1 MVRVT
6 INRLRKMKQNGEKI
20 AMMTAYDYTSAQIVE
35 RAGVP
40 IILVGDSLGQVVLG
54 YETTLPVSMDEMLH
68 HVRAVVRGSTDA
80 HVVVDMPF
88 LSYQADAAEAVRN
101 AGRLLKEGGAQ
112 SVKLEGGER
121 LAGTI
126 SRIVGAGIPVMGHI
140 GLMPQAVNQMSGYR
154 VQGRS
159 DEDAARLMRDAVAV
173 EEAGVYAIVIESVP
187 APLARS
193 ITERV
198 GVPTIGI
205 GAGVHC
211 DGQVQVLHDLLGLY
225 TDFVPKHTRRYA
237 DLGRPAVEAVSAYVE
252 DVRSGAFPTTTE
264 SFK

>member
-1 MVRVT
+1 
-6 INRLRKMKQNGEKI
+6 
-20 AMMTAYDYTSAQIVE
+20 MMTAYDYTSVQIVE

-40 IILVGDSLGQVVLG
+40 IVLVGDSLGQVVLG
-54 YETTLPVSMDEMLH
+54 YETTLPVTVDEMLH
-68 HVRAVVRGSTDA
+68 HVRAVVRGSA
-80 HVVVDMPF
+80 EVHVVVDMPF
-88 LSYQADAAEAVRN
+88 LSYQADVAEAVRS

-112 SVKLEGGER
+112 SVKLEGGKR

-126 SRIVGAGIPVMGHI
+126 SRIVDAGIPVMGHI
-140 GLMPQAVNQMSGYR
+140 GLTPQAVNQIGGYR

-159 DEDAARLMRDAVAV
+159 DEDAARLMEDAAAL

-187 APLARS
+187 VPLARS
-193 ITERV
+193 ITERA

-225 TDFVPKHTRRYA
+225 TDFVPRHTRRYA
-237 DLGRPAVEAVSAYVE
+237 DLGGLAVEAVSAYVE
-252 DVRSGAFPTTTE
+252 DVRSGAFPTDAE
-264 SFK
+264 SFG